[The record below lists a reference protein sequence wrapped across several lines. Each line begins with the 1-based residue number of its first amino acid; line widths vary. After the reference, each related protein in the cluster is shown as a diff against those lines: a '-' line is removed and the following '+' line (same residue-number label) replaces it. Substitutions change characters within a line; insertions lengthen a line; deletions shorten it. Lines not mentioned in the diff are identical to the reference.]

1 MPLPLALAEGAL
13 LLLDDPEAAGAGCG
27 VGVDEADPS
36 VFFFMLNLS
45 LSFCGSLPAASF
57 FELVADLVDVDAE
70 GGAFREEVEGPVG
83 RTLILGPL
91 DLAVVGTGRPPFDE
105 LALFFLLGGSSSSSS
120 TSSSEALE
128 SEDVKCGPRA
138 SSEVV
143 RLAGDDSSSST
154 SISARLTN
162 RQDS

>member
-1 MPLPLALAEGAL
+1 MPFPLALAEGAL

-45 LSFCGSLPAASF
+45 LSFWGSDPAASF

-70 GGAFREEVEGPVG
+70 GGALRDEVEGPVA

-91 DLAVVGTGRPPFDE
+91 DLAVVGTGPPFDE

-120 TSSSEALE
+120 TSSSGALE
-128 SEDVKCGPRA
+128 SEEVKYGLRA

-154 SISARLTN
+154 SISVK
-162 RQDS
+162 